1 MLIVTFGYHLIS
13 FEGLSMLKYFSFII
27 LIVIIPEIH
36 SQTTSQKFDDAMAA
50 YHSEQYAQSN
60 RLFEEF
66 FNDYKIVD
74 EVYAT
79 AKYYSAES
87 LLKLGRKD
95 EAAIGFEYLVR
106 TFYWSNYRDKA
117 LYNLGLIY
125 YNSGRYEI
133 SRNRLKL
140 LLNDYPES
148 DYYGNSLYWIGESY
162 SSENK
167 PNEAIQFLEEAV
179 ADKRNKKYADYTYY
193 SLANAY
199 EKIGDYNN
207 AVKNYDQ
214 LLTYHKNSTLAT
226 SAQIRIGICY
236 FKLKDYQS
244 SILELKN
251 PSLTNLSDDMY
262 SESIYLLATS
272 YYRVGEYDN
281 AEKSYLEVLQGFPGA
296 KYIRDAK
303 YGLAWTYF
311 QQKKYDE
318 SFTQFDE
325 LSVESDSLGI
335 KSLFWKGECKRYLGK
350 NNEANAIYKEFLD
363 RYPNDPLVQEVQYQL
378 GVVYFNT
385 DNTDLATRYLISAN
399 ASQNNVI
406 KGKSFAMLG
415 EIELNKGNHKAAK
428 NYFEIV
434 LGNSE
439 AEKSVRNRVLLG
451 LGIALFHLND
461 NKTALK
467 YLNELDN
474 SEPNFE
480 SQKLNFFLAENH
492 FAVGEYKQALNRYN
506 YSKGEDEEI
515 NSQTLYGRG
524 YSYFNT
530 GDYENAAYQFADY
543 IKKYPTNKRITDAK
557 LRLADSYFGSKN
569 YSAASKVYQE
579 LFTADTKQS
588 NNPYARYQ
596 YAQALYKSGK
606 TNEAI
611 DEFKSI
617 QENFP
622 TSEYGEVS
630 LYTIGWIYFQK
641 KEYTLSIAQYNTVI
655 LKYPKTKLEPII
667 YYSIGDAQF
676 NMEKYDSAI
685 VNYEKVLSQFPS
697 SPYDFDAVNG
707 IQYSFVAKGNPD
719 KAVAFLGE
727 FVSKNPGLSYA
738 DQLLFKKGEI
748 YYSLQQYEKSKTEY
762 KGFTSAYPNS
772 KLVAD
777 AYYWIGKSAQNLG
790 QGDEAIFN
798 FDIVFKNYKTSE
810 LASAAVL
817 EMGAIYRSQKK
828 YDDAIRIYDTG
839 INEINKSGRVPEFLY
854 NKGMTL
860 LETKKF
866 QEAYSVFE
874 EVVIHY
880 PQNVFADKSKIE
892 LALVDIA
899 AGRFTIADEYLSS
912 LTENRNDELGA
923 KSQYYLGLSL
933 FEQKKYN
940 DAITS
945 LVRVRTVY
953 SRYEEWLMRS
963 YLLMGDSYVKLNDKR
978 NAAEMYRAVIAKY
991 SGTPIGDEA
1000 LQKLRK
1006 VQ

>member
-1 MLIVTFGYHLIS
+1 MKMH
-13 FEGLSMLKYFSFII
+13 
-27 LIVIIPEIH
+27 
-36 SQTTSQKFDDAMAA
+36 
-50 YHSEQYAQSN
+50 
-60 RLFEEF
+60 
-66 FNDYKIVD
+66 
-74 EVYAT
+74 
-79 AKYYSAES
+79 
-87 LLKLGRKD
+87 
-95 EAAIGFEYLVR
+95 
-106 TFYWSNYRDKA
+106 
-117 LYNLGLIY
+117 
-125 YNSGRYEI
+125 
-133 SRNRLKL
+133 
-140 LLNDYPES
+140 
-148 DYYGNSLYWIGESY
+148 
-162 SSENK
+162 
-167 PNEAIQFLEEAV
+167 
-179 ADKRNKKYADYTYY
+179 
-193 SLANAY
+193 
-199 EKIGDYNN
+199 
-207 AVKNYDQ
+207 
-214 LLTYHKNSTLAT
+214 
-226 SAQIRIGICY
+226 
-236 FKLKDYQS
+236 
-244 SILELKN
+244 
-251 PSLTNLSDDMY
+251 
-262 SESIYLLATS
+262 
-272 YYRVGEYDN
+272 
-281 AEKSYLEVLQGFPGA
+281 
-296 KYIRDAK
+296 
-303 YGLAWTYF
+303 
-311 QQKKYDE
+311 
-318 SFTQFDE
+318 FTQFDE
-325 LSVESDSLGI
+325 LSLESDSLGI

-350 NNEANAIYKEFLD
+350 NNDANAIYKEFLEK
-363 RYPNDPLVQEVQYQL
+363 YPNDPLVQEVQYQL
-378 GVVYFNT
+378 GVVYFNA

-399 ASQNNVI
+399 ASQNNII
-406 KGKSFAMLG
+406 KGKAFAMLG

-434 LGNSE
+434 IGNSE
-439 AEKSVRNRVLLG
+439 AEKSVHYRALLG

-467 YLNELDN
+467 YLTELDDAD
-474 SEPNFE
+474 PNFE
-480 SQKLNFFLAENH
+480 SQKLNFFLAENY
-492 FAVGEYKQALNRYN
+492 FAIGEYKQALNRYN
-506 YSKGEDEEI
+506 IATGEDDEI
-515 NSQTLYGRG
+515 NSQTLYGKG

-530 GDYENAAYQFADY
+530 GDYENASYQFSDY
-543 IKKYPTNKRITDAK
+543 IKKNPENKRITDAK

-569 YSAASKVYQE
+569 YIAASKVYQE
-579 LFTADTKQS
+579 LFTADVKQS

-641 KEYTLSIAQYNTVI
+641 KEYTESIAQYNTVI
-655 LKYPKTKLEPII
+655 SKYPKTKLEPII

-685 VNYEKVLSQFPS
+685 VNYERVLSQFPY
-697 SPYDFDAVNG
+697 SPYVFDAVNG
-707 IQYSFVAKGNPD
+707 IQYSYVAKGNPD
-719 KAVAFLGE
+719 KAVTFLGE
-727 FVSKNPGLSYA
+727 FVSKNPSLSYA

-810 LASAAVL
+810 LASAAIL
-817 EMGAIYRSQKK
+817 EMGTIYRSQKK
-828 YDDAIRIYDTG
+828 YDSAIKIYDAG
-839 INEINKSGRVPEFLY
+839 ITELQKSGRIPEFLY
-854 NKGMTL
+854 NKGITL
-860 LETKKF
+860 LETKNF

-874 EVVIHY
+874 EVAIHY

-912 LTENRNDELGA
+912 LAENRTDELGA
-923 KSQYYLGLSL
+923 KSQYYLGQSL